1 MTQQMRFESLSDRR
15 QLLFRGMHDVPM
27 RHHRKTLDT
36 DDGNAVFYG
45 QSVQSML
52 YP

>member
-15 QLLFRGMHDVPM
+15 QLLFRGMHDMPI
-27 RHHRKTLDT
+27 RHHRKTFDV
-36 DDGNAVFYG
+36 DDGYAVFLG

-52 YP
+52 SP